1 MRGNLKLLRYALT
14 IISAAALLAEYG
26 FVGANMLVSLRSA
39 APIGTSPYTSSVEMC
54 MNLFT
59 PCSRALSSS
68 TCVPYTFVFV
78 NSYELPKLRSTC
90 DCAAKWKMVSI
101 LCFESEVRLIVEDS
115 RIIQSR
121 AVVELVKR
129 HNVVGGVCEDKVA
142 DVPTGAACRQHS
154 RMTFEAAALRE
165 ESAIDVH
172 EAGTSCDKYVLRIG

>member
-1 MRGNLKLLRYALT
+1 LFALIVIRGSLKLLRYALT

-39 APIGTSPYTSSVEMC
+39 APTGTSPYTSSVEMC

-68 TCVPYTFVFV
+68 TCVPYTFVLV

-101 LCFESEVRLIVEDS
+101 LCLRSTRLTS
-115 RIIQSR
+115 
-121 AVVELVKR
+121 A
-129 HNVVGGVCEDKVA
+129 G
-142 DVPTGAACRQHS
+142 DVMSPFSKAKFALSS
-154 RMTFEAAALRE
+154 RMR
-165 ESAIDVH
+165 
-172 EAGTSCDKYVLRIG
+172 VLLSVAQ